1 MPVSYNSKPF
11 PVTPNDRGRP
21 STDQHLDEAL
31 ALARANR
38 SPLSAFVSIA
48 LALGGLGLLWFGR
61 SLLVA
66 TLCAAVVAVVA
77 SAIAWRSARRHRRPV
92 GVAVAALAVALVTL
106 AIVAVL
112 WS

>member
-1 MPVSYNSKPF
+1 MSGYGFKNFFAIPK
-11 PVTPNDRGRP
+11 DRGRP
-21 STDQHLDEAL
+21 STDQHQDEAL

-38 SPLSAFVSIA
+38 SPLSAFLAIA

-66 TLCAAVVAVVA
+66 AFCSAVAAMVA
-77 SAIAWRSARRHRRPV
+77 SAMAWQSARRHQRPV
-92 GVAVAALAVALVTL
+92 GVAVAASAVALVTL